1 MLEERKEAEA
11 PNSSFCAMKMFQN
24 KDRVGQELVD
34 TALTTTHLN
43 QICEM
48 RVVSV
53 DSGHHVES
61 VSSCAGDGNIVIWD
75 LNDLASKLQDL
86 TL

>member
-34 TALTTTHLN
+34 TALTTTHQN
-43 QICEM
+43 QA
-48 RVVSV
+48 S
-53 DSGHHVES
+53 HYQTLYQP
-61 VSSCAGDGNIVIWD
+61 CAGTYSSVGSFF
-75 LNDLASKLQDL
+75 LK
-86 TL
+86 